1 MERGLGSQTG
11 GRRWQG
17 PRAQA
22 ILPSRGGGGGCRGE
36 RASDSR
42 RQFSGGGEP
51 RGPGW
56 REGRALALPPP
67 PLAPAPGLRLGVDPA
82 PTPSR
87 GRKGGPWRCQ
97 IPVMNPTFMPPSLP
111 VENPPSAFW
120 NSWSAEVGG
129 AEYAGWRCPRR
140 RPRPTPSSERR
151 PEVPALSLGNLEK
164 EPGTGDPPL
173 TLSGPSTSC
182 RAGGTSRP
190 PSAAA
195 KDGQQR
201 PPPFPEP
208 ARVAAH
214 TAEAKS
220 TRALS

>member
-11 GRRWQG
+11 GCRWQG

-22 ILPSRGGGGGCRGE
+22 ILPSRGGGEGAEESGQVIPDGSSQGEGSPGAQGGGREGLWPCLPHPWLRPQ
-36 RASDSR
+36 ASDW
-42 RQFSGGGEP
+42 
-51 RGPGW
+51 GW
-56 REGRALALPPP
+56 TLPPP
-67 PLAPAPGLRLGVDPA
+67 HLGGEREALGVA
-82 PTPSR
+82 RS
-87 GRKGGPWRCQ
+87 Q
-97 IPVMNPTFMPPSLP
+97 MNPTFMPPSLP

-164 EPGTGDPPL
+164 EPGTRDPPL

>member
-1 MERGLGSQTG
+1 MGLAWCGENFTPASPPSPSHSTLFNL
-11 GRRWQG
+11 GRF
-17 PRAQA
+17 
-22 ILPSRGGGGGCRGE
+22 LPLWVTHT
-36 RASDSR
+36 ASST
-42 RQFSGGGEP
+42 
-51 RGPGW
+51 
-56 REGRALALPPP
+56 LPPP

-111 VENPPSAFW
+111 VENPPSAFRT
-120 NSWSAEVGG
+120 SWSAEVGG

-164 EPGTGDPPL
+164 EPGTRDPPL